1 MLIFSIDIGLVIMF
15 FKVFKKI
22 EIEILCV
29 LYKKTAFSLKIYISI
44 TSQLFTILK
53 LLNIF

>member
-22 EIEILCV
+22 EIVVIYV
-29 LYKKTAFSLKIYISI
+29 LYKKPTFRY
-44 TSQLFTILK
+44 K
-53 LLNIF
+53 LTFQ